1 VSVKLDLGATPAGS
15 LAARAPQPPRPMYLQ
30 SPEAPAIFAVLHE
43 GAHPRSHTAVLICPP
58 FGWEDMCCYRIRR
71 EWAEHLARAGHTT
84 LRIDLPGSGDSAGAP
99 TDPGRL
105 EAWTQAVNGAACW
118 LRRAPHVERVAVIG
132 ISLGGLVACRAALRG
147 APIDELVLWSVPAR
161 GRTLLREL
169 RAFSAFEVANAP
181 EAEDGGSGQGAP
193 GESAADGDAPRGG
206 ATGGGKSS
214 GESAPGGESSGES
227 APGGEPSGK
236 GAPGSEPVD
245 DGTLATNGYLM
256 SAETVLA
263 LRGLDLAQVEPSAT
277 RVRRALLLGRDGMKV
292 GEALPEALASA
303 GAEVTVAD
311 GPGYGAMMVEP
322 QDARTPIEV
331 IERVSSWLEE
341 GEPRGEASS
350 AEAEPEEERVHPV
363 AHPAPRSEVTDH
375 EEIVIHHAG
384 VALRERPM
392 FLDGPDGPL
401 FGVLAEPLG
410 ARREL
415 TALLLNA
422 GPQRRIGP
430 NRMWVEIARRW
441 AAAGVP
447 TLRLDAVGIGD
458 SDGDAT
464 MLARVAEF
472 YRPTYAEQAHAALEA
487 LAERGLPQRFVMVG
501 LCAGAYWSVQ
511 TALADER
518 VAAVIMLNPRT
529 LVFDEWRHT
538 ARRTR
543 QLREKALR
551 ASTWRKVLRGE
562 IKVAKH
568 LETGRTLVGRAVT
581 APARARERIAAPLRG
596 GRAAPGPTR
605 EPIEELFDALRERG
619 QRGLLLFTGK
629 EVLRRELTQN
639 GVLDR
644 IDRWSN
650 LELAIRGTSADTH
663 TLTPVWLQRQVHALV
678 DRVLE
683 DELERLPE
691 ASRVSSEASHGLP
704 EASQVPSEASHGLP
718 EASQVPSEASHGL
731 PEASQVPS
739 EASHGLPEAS
749 RVPPETSHV

>member
-1 VSVKLDLGATPAGS
+1 
-15 LAARAPQPPRPMYLQ
+15 MYLQ
-30 SPEAPAIFAVLHE
+30 SPGAPPVFAVLHE
-43 GAHPRSHTAVLICPP
+43 SVHPRSHTAVLICPP

-84 LRIDLPGSGDSAGAP
+84 LRIDLPGSGDSGGSP
-99 TDPGRL
+99 TDPGQL
-105 EAWTQAVNGAACW
+105 EAWTRAVDGAAQW
-118 LRRAPHVERVAVIG
+118 LRQAAHARQVAAIG
-132 ISLGGLVACRAALRG
+132 ISLGGLVACRAALQG

-161 GRTLLREL
+161 GRTFLREL
-169 RAFSAFEVANAP
+169 RAFSAFEVANAA
-181 EAEDGGSGQGAP
+181 EVEDGASGQGAP
-193 GESAADGDAPRGG
+193 GERATDRDARREG
-206 ATGGGKSS
+206 ATSGGEP
-214 GESAPGGESSGES
+214 GERAPGGES
-227 APGGEPSGK
+227 A
-236 GAPGSEPVD
+236 D

-263 LRGLDLAQVEPSAT
+263 LRGLDLAQVKPSAT

-292 GEALPEALASA
+292 AEALPEALASV

-331 IERVSSWLEE
+331 IEHVSSWLEE
-341 GEPRGEASS
+341 GEPRGEVFSS
-350 AEAEPEEERVHPV
+350 EAEPEDERVQPV
-363 AHPAPRSEVTDH
+363 AHPAARSEVTDH
-375 EEIVIHHAG
+375 DEIVIHHAG
-384 VALRERPM
+384 VALRERPV

-401 FGVLAEPLG
+401 FGMLAEPLG
-410 ARREL
+410 ARKEL

-441 AAAGVP
+441 AAVGVP

-472 YRPTYAEQAHAALEA
+472 YRPTYAQQAHAALEA
-487 LAERGLPQRFVMVG
+487 LVERGLPPRFAMVG

-568 LETGRTLVGRAVT
+568 LETGRTLVGRAAS
-581 APARARERIAAPLRG
+581 APSRARERIAAPLRG
-596 GRAAPGPTR
+596 GRAAPAPAR
-605 EPIEELFDALRERG
+605 EPIEELFDTLRERG

-683 DELERLPE
+683 DELTRLP
-691 ASRVSSEASHGLP
+691 G
-704 EASQVPSEASHGLP
+704 
-718 EASQVPSEASHGL
+718 
-731 PEASQVPS
+731 
-739 EASHGLPEAS
+739 ASHGLPEAS
-749 RVPPETSHV
+749 RVLPEASHGPPEVSRVLPEASHGPPEVSRVLPEASHGPPETSHHV

>member
-1 VSVKLDLGATPAGS
+1 MSAPA
-15 LAARAPQPPRPMYLQ
+15 APRPMYLQ
-30 SPEAPAIFAVLHE
+30 SPGASPVFAVLH
-43 GAHPRSHTAVLICPP
+43 GAAHPQRQTAVLICPP

-84 LRIDLPGSGDSAGAP
+84 LRIDLPGSGDSAGSP
-99 TDPGRL
+99 TDPGQL
-105 EAWTQAVNGAACW
+105 EAWTRAVDGAAQW
-118 LRRAPHVERVAVIG
+118 LRQAAHARQVAAIG
-132 ISLGGLVACRAALRG
+132 ISLGGLVSCRAALQG

-161 GRTLLREL
+161 GRTFLREL
-169 RAFSAFEVANAP
+169 RAFSAFEVANIPDAG
-181 EAEDGGSGQGAP
+181 EGAP
-193 GESAADGDAPRGG
+193 GERVPDP
-206 ATGGGKSS
+206 
-214 GESAPGGESSGES
+214 
-227 APGGEPSGK
+227 EP
-236 GAPGSEPVD
+236 AD

-263 LRGLDLAQVEPSAT
+263 LRGLDLAQVEPSAP

-292 GEALPEALASA
+292 AKALPEALTSA

-341 GEPRGEASS
+341 GEPRGEVFSS
-350 AEAEPEEERVHPV
+350 EAEPEDGRVHPV
-363 AHPAPRSEVTDH
+363 AHPAAGSEVTDH
-375 EEIVIHHAG
+375 DEIVIHHAG
-384 VALRERPM
+384 VALRERPV

-410 ARREL
+410 ARGEL

-441 AAAGVP
+441 ATAGVP

-487 LAERGLPQRFVMVG
+487 LVERGLPPRFVMVG

-551 ASTWRKVLRGE
+551 AATWRKVLRGE

-568 LETGRTLVGRAVT
+568 LETGRTLVGRAAS
-581 APARARERIAAPLRG
+581 APARARKRIAAPLRG
-596 GRAAPGPTR
+596 KRAAPAPVR
-605 EPIEELFDALRERG
+605 EPIEELFDTLLERG

-644 IDRWSN
+644 IERWSN

-678 DRVLE
+678 DRALK
-683 DELERLPE
+683 DELARLPGASHVSPE
-691 ASRVSSEASHGLP
+691 ASHVLPEASHGLP
-704 EASQVPSEASHGLP
+704 DASHGLP
-718 EASQVPSEASHGL
+718 
-731 PEASQVPS
+731 

-749 RVPPETSHV
+749 RVPPEASHV